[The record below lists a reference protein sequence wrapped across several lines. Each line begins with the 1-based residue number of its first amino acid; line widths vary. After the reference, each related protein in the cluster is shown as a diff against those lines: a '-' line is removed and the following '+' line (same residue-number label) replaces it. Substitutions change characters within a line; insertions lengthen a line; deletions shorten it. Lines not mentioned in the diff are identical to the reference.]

1 MTQVL
6 PRTRVKR
13 IQIIPGRGTRDALGC
28 RGYWACQVVKFLSD
42 AIPLIY
48 PQKATALWSVYH
60 GKVSRTH
67 HKIICNFSV
76 ITRGWSAQ
84 GTTSVFWRS
93 QRHVLKMGTITASQ
107 TPPCTLP
114 KPSQRQRACGVP
126 QMMPKDPLMC
136 VGDGSDLRSTWLTS
150 APEQHTQHLAAVSSQ
165 RHRSSPHN
173 SPSINS
179 IHFSQ
184 VEAVASSKPPWRK
197 GIKETT
203 FKPKRLRDP
212 GWNKLLCAEFPQL
225 SLGLEHFSCQSTHE
239 GYQENLKWARGCQET
254 LQTQHKHRASPLP
267 QDSWDCSGESIRQVW
282 ESHLCLQWVQLPSQN
297 PCQRMRRTATSSS
310 LSCQL
315 HVQCRWDGDPWLLQ
329 QTGHYNLF

>member
-13 IQIIPGRGTRDALGC
+13 IQIIPGRGTRDALWC
-28 RGYWACQVVKFLSD
+28 RGYWGCQVVKFLSD

-76 ITRGWSAQ
+76 ITQGWSAQ

-126 QMMPKDPLMC
+126 TDDAKRSTNVC
-136 VGDGSDLRSTWLTS
+136 GRRLRSQEHMAHIGTGAAHP
-150 APEQHTQHLAAVSSQ
+150 APHCSFKPEAQISSSQ
-165 RHRSSPHN
+165 
-173 SPSINS
+173 
-179 IHFSQ
+179 F
-184 VEAVASSKPPWRK
+184 
-197 GIKETT
+197 T
-203 FKPKRLRDP
+203 L
-212 GWNKLLCAEFPQL
+212 NK
-225 SLGLEHFSCQSTHE
+225 
-239 GYQENLKWARGCQET
+239 
-254 LQTQHKHRASPLP
+254 
-267 QDSWDCSGESIRQVW
+267 
-282 ESHLCLQWVQLPSQN
+282 
-297 PCQRMRRTATSSS
+297 
-310 LSCQL
+310 
-315 HVQCRWDGDPWLLQ
+315 
-329 QTGHYNLF
+329 